1 MFAHPLTSF
10 WTHLEASNCHIVTKK
25 STIFTKNKIISF
37 LNQTKLLAT
46 YKMPKEIK
54 VVKEIPMLPTGKP
67 DIPAIKGERD
77 PIKNKNL

>member
-1 MFAHPLTSF
+1 MIIAFVE
-10 WTHLEASNCHIVTKK
+10 LENQKDNQEI
-25 STIFTKNKIISF
+25 KNKIISF

-46 YKMPKEIK
+46 YKMPKEIE